1 MKIFTG
7 IYTSECKR
15 QSLKQQEESA
25 SLCRKDNLVYQKA
38 LFGTI
43 VDRRQEGGG
52 GTERR
57 TEKACVLE
65 MPKQKMSAKNC
76 KSNKPYLRN
85 ILEIKQA

>member
-1 MKIFTG
+1 MKISTG

-25 SLCRKDNLVYQKA
+25 SLCRKDNLVYQKN

-43 VDRRQEGGG
+43 VDRRQRGE

-57 TEKACVLE
+57 TERACMLE

-76 KSNKPYLRN
+76 KFNKPYLQN
-85 ILEIKQA
+85 ILEIKQP

>member
-15 QSLKQQEESA
+15 KSLKQQEESA
-25 SLCRKDNLVYQKA
+25 SLCRKDNLVYQKT

-43 VDRRQEGGG
+43 VDRRQEGGA
-52 GTERR
+52 ERR
-57 TEKACVLE
+57 TERACMLE

-76 KSNKPYLRN
+76 KSNKPYLQN
-85 ILEIKQA
+85 ILEIKQP